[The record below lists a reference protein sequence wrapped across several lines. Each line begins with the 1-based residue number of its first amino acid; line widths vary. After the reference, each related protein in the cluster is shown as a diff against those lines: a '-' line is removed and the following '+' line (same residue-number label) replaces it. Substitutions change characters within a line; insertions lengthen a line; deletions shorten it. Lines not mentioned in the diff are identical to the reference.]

1 VNNPHRIQP
10 GPVGKGIVHFGVQP
24 ISRTIERVTTRW
36 RVLDQ
41 RRQGALA
48 PLSRGSTLGSG
59 QHSPPGQKLE
69 LEKRLAGN
77 ENLKK
82 LARMIGRM
90 KFPVAAPMFSGRSTL
105 LWNACDRRN
114 IKKAISFHHRRRMPG
129 EPGLGGTL
137 SQGERKTRLLP
148 VFDSYRRWSELAGNP
163 ERIQRPDHD
172 HQATDG

>member
-1 VNNPHRIQP
+1 
-10 GPVGKGIVHFGVQP
+10 
-24 ISRTIERVTTRW
+24 
-36 RVLDQ
+36 
-41 RRQGALA
+41 LA

-129 EPGLGGTL
+129 ESRVGRAV
-137 SQGERKTRLLP
+137 SQGETKLGFSLYSNLIDVGPSSLGTLRE
-148 VFDSYRRWSELAGNP
+148 FSD
-163 ERIQRPDHD
+163 RITTIKQLTGDEAKD
-172 HQATDG
+172 FFVSL

>member
-1 VNNPHRIQP
+1 
-10 GPVGKGIVHFGVQP
+10 
-24 ISRTIERVTTRW
+24 
-36 RVLDQ
+36 
-41 RRQGALA
+41 LA

-129 EPGLGGTL
+129 ESRVGGAV
-137 SQGERKTRLLP
+137 SQGETKLGFSLYSNLIDVGPSSLGTLREFSDRITTIKQLTGDEAKDFFVSLWSDCAA
-148 VFDSYRRWSELAGNP
+148 VFQACFLA
-163 ERIQRPDHD
+163 H
-172 HQATDG
+172 